1 MILESQTKDTV
12 EIMGRWGPEMEAEN
26 QTRPPSYNT
35 SQVQI
40 ISHKD
45 CSRSPRSVASKKLFL
60 YTYHIIQR

>member
-1 MILESQTKDTV
+1 MILDAQTKDTV

-26 QTRPPSYNT
+26 QTRPSSYNT

-45 CSRSPRSVASKKLFL
+45 CSR
-60 YTYHIIQR
+60 